1 MVNGAA
7 DIRGDMTMRKNDYL
21 VPLLILLVAI
31 IAVIPS
37 LLWGPGNTDDI
48 RYSYVWT
55 VQFGEQLAAGHL
67 YPRWMPGSFE
77 GLGSPAF
84 FFYPPLAYWIAGVWV
99 ATGASAALAINLTG
113 GTVLMLSGLAMYR
126 WLSERGTFPLIGA
139 ILYMLAPY
147 HLMNFYVRGALA
159 EFSAYMWL
167 PLIALGITKLPK
179 RNGIVLFALAYAGLI
194 LTHLPLAMLA
204 TLFLIG
210 PLAVARI
217 VIDRDRIFVGALAM
231 SGMLAGGLGA
241 IYLLPALTM
250 QDQLSTTWLWDDW
263 HLPASWSLLRP
274 DSLVFHDPALIGAA
288 GALLIVALAD
298 RSVWRIIALVGAISA
313 LGLIPLMWGIP
324 LLMKAQFPWR
334 LLGIV
339 EFAAITALM
348 GSRMKPVMAGLAAGL
363 ALFAYGGWT
372 SKAIEC
378 LRQPVDFKGLALRL
392 PDAPEYLPPTFD
404 QSLVR
409 RSGRKVN
416 LTAFR
421 ALPRGDSITVTRPG
435 PVTIGHAA
443 FPIWRVTRDG
453 QAVTSHGP
461 LIRFYARPGTYR
473 IERVRLWQESAG
485 AAISLIALLLLAL
498 LMCQRRISHL
508 SKFPSYS
515 PSQALSDRP
524 SSGRLRSRITG
535 GDL

>member
-1 MVNGAA
+1 M
-7 DIRGDMTMRKNDYL
+7 RGDMTMRKNDYL
-21 VPLLILLVAI
+21 APLLILLVAVV
-31 IAVIPS
+31 ATIPS
-37 LLWGPGNTDDI
+37 LVWGPGNTDDI

-55 VQFGEQLAAGHL
+55 VQFGEQIAAGDL

-84 FFYPPLAYWIAGVWV
+84 FFYPPLAYWISGLWV
-99 ATGASAALAINLTG
+99 ASGASAALAINLTG
-113 GTVLMLSGLAMYR
+113 LTVLTLSGLAMHR
-126 WLSERGTFPLIGA
+126 WLSERGTYPLAGA

-167 PLIALGITKLPK
+167 PLIALGIAKLPS
-179 RNGIVLFALAYAGLI
+179 RGGVVLFALAYAGLM

-204 TLFLIG
+204 SLFLIG
-210 PLAVARI
+210 PLAIARLFK
-217 VIDRDRIFVGALAM
+217 DRDRAFVGTLAI
-231 SGMLAGGLGA
+231 GGTLAAGVA
-241 IYLLPALTM
+241 ATYLLPALTM

-274 DSLVFHDPALIGAA
+274 DSLVFHDPALVGAA
-288 GALLIVALAD
+288 GALFIIALAA
-298 RSVWRIIALVGAISA
+298 RSVWRIIALVGAVSA
-313 LGLIPLMWGIP
+313 LGLIPLMWDIP

-348 GSRMKPVMAGLAAGL
+348 GSKIKPVMAGLGAGL

-378 LRQPVDFKGLALRL
+378 LRQPVDFKGLALHL

-416 LTAFR
+416 LAAFR
-421 ALPRGDSITVTRPG
+421 ALPRGDSITITRPG

-443 FPIWRVTRDG
+443 FPIWRVTRNG
-453 QAVTSHGP
+453 RTVASHGP
-461 LIRFYARPGTYR
+461 LIMFDATPGTYR
-473 IERVRLWQESAG
+473 IERVRLWQENVG
-485 AAISLIALLLLAL
+485 AAVSLIALLMLAL
-498 LMCQRRISHL
+498 LMCHRRISHL

-524 SSGRLRSRITG
+524 SFGRLRSRITG
-535 GDL
+535 GEL